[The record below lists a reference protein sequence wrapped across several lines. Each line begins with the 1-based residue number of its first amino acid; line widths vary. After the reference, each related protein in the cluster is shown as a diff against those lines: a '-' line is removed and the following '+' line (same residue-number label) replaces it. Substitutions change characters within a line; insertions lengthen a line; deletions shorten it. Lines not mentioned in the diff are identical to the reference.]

1 METKT
6 MARIGAAAFV
16 GVVLTATALQMRDT
30 PPPPTEIITFDEEGV
45 DPLLAE
51 LRRCQAIGA
60 AGANDALCLRAWAEK
75 RSRFFMS
82 DAQASEHLA
91 DDTANAP
98 LGNDAGNV
106 NDQENAS
113 AASPDTPLLDGNR

>member
-1 METKT
+1 
-6 MARIGAAAFV
+6 
-16 GVVLTATALQMRDT
+16 LQ
-30 PPPPTEIITFDEEGV
+30 
-45 DPLLAE
+45 
-51 LRRCQAIGA
+51 RCQAIGA
-60 AGANDALCLRAWAEK
+60 AGANDALCLRAWAAN

-98 LGNDAGNV
+98 LGNDAGKMH
-106 NDQENAS
+106 DQENAS